1 MPASFACAGGHSHT
15 LMVIANEDEEG
26 LKKLAN
32 FKPKP
37 PKDIGERPV
46 DPKKAAKKKAAKKKK
61 DDDAEE
67 AEDDEPDAKK
77 AKA

>member
-1 MPASFACAGGHSHT
+1 
-15 LMVIANEDEEG
+15 MVIANQDEEG
-26 LKKLAN
+26 LKKLAK

-46 DPKKAAKKKAAKKKK
+46 DPKKAAKKKVAKKKK
-61 DDDAEE
+61 DDDADGD
-67 AEDDEPDAKK
+67 AGDAGDEPDAKK

>member
-1 MPASFACAGGHSHT
+1 
-15 LMVIANEDEEG
+15 MVIANQDEEG
-26 LKKLAN
+26 LKKLAK

-46 DPKKAAKKKAAKKKK
+46 DPKKAAKKKTTKKKK
-61 DDDAEE
+61 DDDG
-67 AEDDEPDAKK
+67 DTDGQDFEPDAKK